1 MEVLIVKEELRSVS
15 TVLGV
20 LFVTLTGELKK
31 QMLFVVSLDFY
42 HKV

>member
-1 MEVLIVKEELRSVS
+1 MKEELRYVS

-20 LFVTLTGELKK
+20 LFVTLTGELKR
-31 QMLFVVSLDFY
+31 QMSFVVSLDFY